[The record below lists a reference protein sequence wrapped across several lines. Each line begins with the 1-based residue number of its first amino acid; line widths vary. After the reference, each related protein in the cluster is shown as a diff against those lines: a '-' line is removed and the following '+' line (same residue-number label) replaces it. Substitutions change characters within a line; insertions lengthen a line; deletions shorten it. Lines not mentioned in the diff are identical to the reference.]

1 MRVLLD
7 NNVNRRF
14 ARLISGHDV
23 IHARELGWT
32 ELENGDLI
40 ATAQREGFNVV
51 ITCDKQIQYQQN
63 LAGRKI
69 SIIVLNSLFIK
80 LADIKLL
87 APQVNQVLGKLV
99 PASFIVINPE
109 SN

>member
-14 ARLISGHDV
+14 AQLILGHEV
-23 IHARELGWT
+23 THAREMGWMG
-32 ELENGDLI
+32 LENGDLI
-40 ATAQREGFNVV
+40 AAAQQEGFNVV

-80 LADIKLL
+80 LEYIKPL
-87 APQVNQVLGKLV
+87 APQVNEILSKLD
-99 PASFIVINPE
+99 PSGFIVISPK
-109 SN
+109 

>member
-14 ARLISGHDV
+14 AQLIHGHDV
-23 IHARELGWT
+23 LHARQLGWT

-40 ATAQREGFNVV
+40 AAAEREGFDAV
-51 ITCDKQIQYQQN
+51 ITCDKQMRYQQN
-63 LAGRKI
+63 LEDRKI

-80 LADIKLL
+80 LGYIKPL
-87 APQVNQVLGKLV
+87 APQVNEALSNLE
-99 PASFIVINPE
+99 PAAFIVISPN
-109 SN
+109 